1 MLPRSARRT
10 SCRSFG
16 LTPTER
22 PGDNLAIFR
31 GAAGRTSFLPER
43 SMQEAMKASLNDRDR
58 SPWQKEARRVA
69 AGIRRRVLEH
79 TIRNN
84 GGYLSQACSSAEIFA
99 TLYVKAMDLGKID
112 IPLVPKPFPGVPGPD
127 NPNYFTGAAFNG
139 PGPDRDRFVLSP
151 AQYALVLY
159 AALIETGRMAEEGLD
174 QFNRDGSVV
183 EMIGAEH
190 SPGMETMTGSLG
202 QGISQ
207 AAGIAMARRRKGEKG
222 RVFLFLSDGEFQIG
236 QTWEALQAMSFHRLD
251 NIVIYV
257 DVNGF
262 QCDGAMNTVMNV
274 EPLDKRLASFG
285 CRVLRVKGHDIGGL
299 AKAAARKPDGRPL
312 VVLCDTDACR
322 GITVL
327 KKRVPKMH
335 YVRFTSA
342 EEKSWYAE
350 ALEELCGRKIE
361 QPAPAAAA
369 ARPASGPEVL
379 TRVHAKN
386 LVAWAKDR
394 PQVLVLSADLTSS
407 TEIDLFRA
415 AYPDRFLSMGIAEQN
430 MLSWASGL
438 AREGFIPFVHTFA
451 VFIYRRSYDQIA
463 MSVAYPNLPVRMIG
477 FLPGIMTPGG
487 ATHQAIEDVA
497 VMRALP
503 NMTVLE
509 CGDATE
515 VESVLDVMEKI
526 NGPVYV
532 RMLRGE
538 IPRLFDTPMQ
548 VGRSR
553 VLSAGDDVVVLS
565 SGIMTEEALRAV
577 QVLRKRGVSVQHMH
591 ISTLKPFHDREVMTA
606 IARSKHGVI
615 TMENHTIVGGLGSI
629 IAEQMAER
637 GIARKLVRIGLR
649 DTFAHGASKGYLLKK
664 YRMDAMA
671 LISEV
676 EKLVGRS
683 FGITEGELKETFIAA
698 VHSAAKAEA
707 L

>member
-1 MLPRSARRT
+1 MKK
-10 SCRSFG
+10 
-16 LTPTER
+16 
-22 PGDNLAIFR
+22 
-31 GAAGRTSFLPER
+31 
-43 SMQEAMKASLNDRDR
+43 MQKKRIQRNTTKPA
-58 SPWQKEARRVA
+58 WQDEVKRVA
-69 AGIRRRVLEH
+69 AGVRRRVLDH

-84 GGYLSQACSSAEIFA
+84 GGYLSQACSSAEILA
-99 TLYVKAMDLGKID
+99 TLYVKVMDLGKID
-112 IPLVPKPFPGVPGPD
+112 TPLVPKPFPGVPGPD
-127 NPNYFTGAAFNG
+127 NPHYFTGAAFNG
-139 PGPDRDRFVLSP
+139 PGPDRDRFFLSP

-159 AALIETGRMAEEGLD
+159 AVLIETGRMAEEGLA

-222 RVFLFLSDGEFQIG
+222 RVFIFMSDGEFQIG
-236 QTWEALQAMSFHRLD
+236 QTWEALQAMSFHMLD
-251 NIVIYV
+251 NVVIYV

-262 QCDGAMNTVMNV
+262 QCDGKMCNVMDV
-274 EPLDKRLASFG
+274 EPLHHRLEAFG
-285 CRVLRVKGHDIGGL
+285 CRVFRMNGHDIRKL
-299 AKAAARKPDGRPL
+299 ADVGSLKPDGRPV
-312 VVLCDTDACR
+312 VVLCDTDACKDLD
-322 GITVL
+322 VL
-327 KKRVPKMH
+327 KSRAPKMH
-335 YVRFTSA
+335 YVRFTSP
-342 EEKSWYAE
+342 EEKAAY
-350 ALEELCGRKIE
+350 
-361 QPAPAAAA
+361 AAALKELTGELPVPEQK
-369 ARPASGPEVL
+369 RSASGAIQEGPEIVS
-379 TRVHAKN
+379 RVHAKN
-386 LVAWAKDR
+386 LVKWAADR
-394 PQVLVLSADLTSS
+394 PNVLVLSADLTSS
-407 TEIDLFRA
+407 TEIDLFRET
-415 AYPDRFLSMGIAEQN
+415 YPDRFLSMGIAEQN

-438 AREGFIPFVHTFA
+438 AREGFLPFVHTFA

-497 VMRALP
+497 IMRALP

-515 VESVLDVMEKI
+515 VESVLDVTEKI

-538 IPRLFDTPMQ
+538 IPRLFRAPMEL
-548 VGRSR
+548 GRSR
-553 VLSAGDDVVVLS
+553 VLSEGTDITVLS
-565 SGIMTEEALRAV
+565 SGIMTEEAMRAV
-577 QVLRKRGVSVQHMH
+577 QALQKRGLAVQHMH
-591 ISTLKPFHDREVMTA
+591 ISTLKPFDDEAVMQA
-606 IARSKHGVI
+606 IVRSKYGVI

-637 GIARKLVRIGLR
+637 GMNRPLVRIGLR

-671 LISEV
+671 LINEV

-698 VHSAAKAEA
+698 VHSSAKAEA